1 MGTQQSR
8 SGHGRQGS
16 SQQGQQSDHRP
27 QQDRD
32 LQRNKQSD
40 RGQQQQQGDRGR
52 QHQEGDRGH
61 QPQGDAGSAQS
72 AGSDA
77 SRQQDQNTE
86 RQQSQL
92 GGNRDFTHKMENEGR
107 QQNRE
112 QQNVSRQQ
120 SQDNVHG
127 EGNYAATRQ
136 YNQATKDFMASG
148 GVEPAA
154 RAASPKSDAERR
166 QMDEAEAEGKR
177 HAKGEDPGLARRSSK
192 TSPDSPEAPRPG
204 HEKE

>member
-8 SGHGRQGS
+8 SGHGREGS
-16 SQQGQQSDHRP
+16 SQQDQQSDHRP

-40 RGQQQQQGDRGR
+40 RGQQHQQGDRGR
-52 QHQEGDRGH
+52 EQ
-61 QPQGDAGSAQS
+61 QGATGSGAS
-72 AGSDA
+72 GGSDA
-77 SRQQDQNTE
+77 GRQQDQNTE

-136 YNQATKDFMASG
+136 YNQGTKDFMASG

-154 RAASPKSDAERR
+154 RAASPKSDAEARD
-166 QMDEAEAEGKR
+166 MEAAEAEGKR
-177 HAKGEDPGLARRSSK
+177 HSKGEDPALARRASK
-192 TSPDSPEAPRPG
+192 TSPESPDAPRPG
-204 HEKE
+204 HEEE